1 MTGRNDADASVAC
14 RRDADSDDRSHNT
27 DNDDRSYTANNDD
40 RSRDADSAA
49 GSSDSTVSETGTQ
62 SRITNRLTSARTVPV
77 LLGAVLVAYFVVPF
91 VAFFGQARSVDVLGG
106 LSEPATQEAIRT
118 SLLTAPIATAIATV
132 FGVPLAYVLS
142 RASFRGK
149 RLVEAAVLLPLVV
162 PPIVGGVML
171 LTVVGRYTPIGAV
184 AAALGMP
191 LTGSRAGVILAQTF
205 VAAPFL
211 VVTARAGFDSVDERL
226 EEAARTLGY
235 GPIET
240 IWRVSLPLARN
251 AIAAGIVLTFVRAI
265 GEFGATMMVA
275 YNPRTM
281 PTRIEVLR
289 ISQGLES
296 IVPIALALLVI
307 TLLVV
312 TTVQFLLETPRRW

>member
-1 MTGRNDADASVAC
+1 MSRQTPSGDGSGSGTSRVREAPSAE
-14 RRDADSDDRSHNT
+14 RDR
-27 DNDDRSYTANNDD
+27 
-40 RSRDADSAA
+40 RSRLGAA
-49 GSSDSTVSETGTQ
+49 IDRV
-62 SRITNRLTSARTVPV
+62 TSPRAVPV
-77 LLGAVLVAYFVVPF
+77 LLGTVLLAYFVVPF
-91 VAFFGQARSVDVLGG
+91 VAFFGQVGSVDVVAG
-106 LSEPATQEAIRT
+106 LSEPATRQAIRT
-118 SLLTAPIATAIATV
+118 SLVTAPIATAIATV

-142 RASFRGK
+142 RGSFRGK

-171 LTVVGRYTPIGAV
+171 LTVLGRYTPIGAA
-184 AAALGMP
+184 AAALGIP

-211 VVTARAGFDSVDERL
+211 VVTARAGFDGVDERL

-240 IWRVSLPLARN
+240 VWHVSLPLARN
-251 AIAAGIVLTFVRAI
+251 AIAAGIVLTFVRAL

-281 PTRIEVLR
+281 PTRIEVVR
-289 ISQGLES
+289 ISKGLDA
-296 IVPIALALLVI
+296 IVPIALALLAI
-307 TLLVV
+307 AVV
-312 TTVQFLLETPRRW
+312 VVGLVQFRLGAPRRW